1 RPELWPLL
9 AEKAYA
15 QLRGGYDDMG
25 DHGGMA
31 ARAMEAITG
40 SPAET
45 IGRGGDREGALWS
58 RLFDAVQSHS
68 PCTMNMQQSDDPR
81 FRALGMYH
89 DHSYIVTGAEVASGN
104 QRVLV
109 RNPWGVRYRQGE
121 VPPGGSDN
129 AEF

>member
-1 RPELWPLL
+1 
-9 AEKAYA
+9 
-15 QLRGGYDDMG
+15 
-25 DHGGMA
+25 
-31 ARAMEAITG
+31 
-40 SPAET
+40 
-45 IGRGGDREGALWS
+45 
-58 RLFDAVQSHS
+58 
-68 PCTMNMQQSDDPR
+68 MNMQQSDDPR

-129 AEF
+129 AEFWVAFRDVEPLIQTISVG